1 VTSIEVVKP
10 RIGLVVDSDLN
21 CYQLR
26 RVLLERSIELSVV
39 LNSEKILSVIGRGE
53 FSALDESVDMWLI
66 DVSSDSLGMSDLVIE
81 HTVQPF
87 LVNDNIPQAQDEHTY
102 RLWQRRLMDKIDV
115 IISSISHS
123 SELSSPVSIGPNR
136 SIEQVWVLVASLGG
150 PEAVKLFLNALPP
163 LPLAL
168 VYGQHIETN
177 FEEVLAE
184 ALGSS
189 GHNYALKIAQNEQ
202 KLSLGEVVVVPV
214 DNQLRFLAN
223 GSVITTGEKW
233 QGDYKPALDQIIG
246 DLARIYRERLGV
258 IVFSG
263 MCNDSEIGCRVAKAS
278 GATVWAQSPES
289 CICPNMPAVAISSGC
304 VSYQG
309 SPSELA
315 AALVKKLTVDE
326 TVIVSAMG

>member
-1 VTSIEVVKP
+1 MTTIEEVKP

-26 RVLLERSIELSVV
+26 RVLLEWSIEPSVV
-39 LNSEKILSVIGRGE
+39 LNSEKVLSVVGRGE

-66 DVSSDSLGMSDLVIE
+66 DVSSDSFGMSDMVIE
-81 HTVQPF
+81 HTAQPF
-87 LVNDNIPQAQDEHTY
+87 LVNDNIPQAQDEHAY

-115 IISSISHS
+115 IVSSTSHC
-123 SELSSPVSIGPNR
+123 SELGSPVSIGPNR
-136 SIEQVWVLVASLGG
+136 PIEQVWVLVASLGG

-177 FEEVLAE
+177 FEGVLAE
-184 ALGSS
+184 ALGS
-189 GHNYALKIAQNEQ
+189 GHNYALKIPRHEQ
-202 KLSLGEVVVVPV
+202 KLALGEIVVVPV

-223 GSVITTGEKW
+223 GSVIATGDQWE
-233 QGDYKPALDQIIG
+233 GDYQPALDQIIV

-278 GATVWAQSPES
+278 GATIWAQSPES
-289 CICPNMPAVAISSGC
+289 CICPNMPAAAISSGC

-309 SPSELA
+309 SPGELA
-315 AALVKKLTVDE
+315 AALAKKLTVDDA
-326 TVIVSAMG
+326 VIVSATG

>member
-1 VTSIEVVKP
+1 MTTIEEVKP

-26 RVLLERSIELSVV
+26 RVLLEWSIEPSVV
-39 LNSEKILSVIGRGE
+39 LNSEKVLSVVGRGE

-66 DVSSDSLGMSDLVIE
+66 DVSSDSFGMSDMVIE
-81 HTVQPF
+81 HTAQPF
-87 LVNDNIPQAQDEHTY
+87 LVNDNIPQAQDEHAY

-115 IISSISHS
+115 IVSSTSHC
-123 SELSSPVSIGPNR
+123 SELGSRVSIGPNR
-136 SIEQVWVLVASLGG
+136 PIEQVWVLVASLGG

-177 FEEVLAE
+177 FEGVLAE
-184 ALGSS
+184 ALGS
-189 GHNYALKIAQNEQ
+189 GHNYALKIPRHEQ
-202 KLSLGEVVVVPV
+202 KLALGEIVVVPV

-223 GSVITTGEKW
+223 GSVIATGDQWE
-233 QGDYKPALDQIIG
+233 GDYQPALDQIIV

-278 GATVWAQSPES
+278 GATIWAQSPES
-289 CICPNMPAVAISSGC
+289 CICPNMPAAAISSGC

-309 SPSELA
+309 SPGELA
-315 AALVKKLTVDE
+315 AALAKKLTVDDA
-326 TVIVSAMG
+326 VIVSATG